1 MHSESGQKIL
11 ISLGCWIMG
20 YILTEAI
27 QYKKKGFPDKLNL
40 LEAKF

>member
-27 QYKKKGFPDKLNL
+27 QYNDSQASPIN
-40 LEAKF
+40 